1 MLELLR
7 RLRDDGP
14 TEDELLVARNR
25 CRWQLQ
31 ELVEDPA
38 EVANFYGIARLMA
51 LAPTLEARL
60 NEVQAVTLD
69 GVRAAARRILV
80 ASGLN
85 VVAVGQQPKKA
96 QARMQR
102 LVSTFT

>member
-1 MLELLR
+1 
-7 RLRDDGP
+7 
-14 TEDELLVARNR
+14 
-25 CRWQLQ
+25 
-31 ELVEDPA
+31 
-38 EVANFYGIARLMA
+38 MA
-51 LAPTLEARL
+51 LAPTLQARL
-60 NEVQAVTLD
+60 SEVQAVTLD
-69 GVRAAARRILV
+69 DIRAAGRRILV